1 MAYKGPD
8 AENEVKDAER
18 ALSLLG
24 GRVEDIRRGG
34 LEEFGLDHRIVVIK
48 KIKNTPS
55 KFPRKAGTPSK
66 EPLK

>member
-8 AENEVKDAER
+8 AENEVIEAEH

-24 GRVEDIRRGG
+24 GRAVEIRNGN
-34 LEEFGLDHRIVVIK
+34 LKEFGIEHKVVVIK
-48 KIKNTPS
+48 KVKNTPS
-55 KFPRKAGTPSK
+55 KFPRKAGTPAK

>member
-8 AENEVKDAER
+8 AETEVTEAAH

-24 GRVEDIRRGG
+24 GRVEEIRNGN
-34 LEEFGLDHRIVVIK
+34 LKDFGIDHKVVVIK
-48 KIKNTPS
+48 KVKNTPS
-55 KFPRKAGTPSK
+55 KFPRKAGTPAK

>member
-8 AENEVKDAER
+8 AEKEAADAES

-24 GRVEDIRRGG
+24 GRVVEIRRGG

-48 KIKNTPS
+48 KIKSTPS
-55 KFPRKAGTPSK
+55 KFPRKAGTPTK